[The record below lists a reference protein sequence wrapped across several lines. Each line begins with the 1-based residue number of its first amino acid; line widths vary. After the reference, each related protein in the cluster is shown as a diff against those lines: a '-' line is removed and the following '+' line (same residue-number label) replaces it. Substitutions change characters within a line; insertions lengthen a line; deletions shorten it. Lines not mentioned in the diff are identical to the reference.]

1 MLVIRKREMDNNI
14 CSGPEITRKT
24 LIDQLFISVIHVKQ
38 NLSCRTSDSY
48 LF

>member
-1 MLVIRKREMDNNI
+1 MDNNI

-38 NLSCRTSDSY
+38 NFSCRSDSN

>member
-1 MLVIRKREMDNNI
+1 MDYNI

-38 NLSCRTSDSY
+38 NFSGRTLDSY

>member
-1 MLVIRKREMDNNI
+1 MDNNI
-14 CSGPEITRKT
+14 CSGPEITKKT

-38 NLSCRTSDSY
+38 NFSCRTSDSY

>member
-1 MLVIRKREMDNNI
+1 MDNNI

-38 NLSCRTSDSY
+38 NFPCGTSDSY

>member
-1 MLVIRKREMDNNI
+1 MLEMDNNI

-38 NLSCRTSDSY
+38 NFSCRTSDSN

>member
-1 MLVIRKREMDNNI
+1 MDNNV

-38 NLSCRTSDSY
+38 DFSCWTSDSY
-48 LF
+48 SF

>member
-1 MLVIRKREMDNNI
+1 MDNNI
-14 CSGPEITRKT
+14 CSGPEITRET

-38 NLSCRTSDSY
+38 NFSRRTSDSY